1 MAMKIPGDYELPLY
15 LFHEGSMK
23 TAYDF
28 FGCHPAERDG
38 RKGHVFR
45 VWAQNAKYVALVGDF
60 NGWNDGASRMELI
73 GDTGVWEIFV
83 EGLKTYDNYK
93 YAINGVDGETRL
105 KADPYG
111 THMGVT
117 PNTESKVFDI
127 SGYKWG
133 DKKYLDKKKKG
144 NVYDSPMNIYE
155 VHLNSWKACTTGKY
169 YSYPGFAEEI
179 IPYLQDMGYTH
190 IEFMPLAE
198 FPFDGSWGYQG
209 IGYYAPTSRFGTP
222 HDFMKMVDLFHQAGI
237 SVILDWVPAH
247 FPRDA
252 AGLFEFDGGPSYEYS
267 DPKKR
272 DHFAWGTRVFDYGR
286 PEVRSFL
293 ISNALYWIDKY
304 HIDGLRVDAV
314 ASMLYLDYDRRD
326 GEWTPNEYGGHE
338 NLEAIEFLHRLNEA
352 VFAFDPQTLMIAEES
367 TAWPMVTKPVSDGG
381 LGFNFKWNMG
391 WMNDMLKYMQ
401 MDPIHRAFHHD
412 MLTFSF
418 FYAFSENF
426 ILPISHDE
434 VVHGKA
440 SLVNKMFGGDVDMKL
455 AQARLFMA
463 YMTAHPGKKLL
474 FMGSEFAQFREWDYE
489 NGLEWFMI
497 EDYEHHRNYQKFVR
511 TLNHFYKDTPAL
523 WERDFSWEG
532 FSWISND
539 DYKQSIII
547 FRRFDK
553 KGNELI
559 VVCNFVPVARTSY
572 CFGVPYDGEYTE
584 VLNCTSLDGAPC
596 TNGTVHSK
604 PVPMHGLDHSICID
618 IPAYGCMYFEV
629 KPDKAKKTRTKKSD
643 KTEGGEVNSE
653 EVKAEPKK
661 RGRKPK
667 AQAEEKAEEVKAE
680 PKKRGR
686 KPKAQA
692 EEKPA
697 PKKRGRKPKTEE

>member
-1 MAMKIPGDYELPLY
+1 MALNIPKEYELPLY
-15 LFHEGSMK
+15 LFHEGSLH

-28 FGCHPAERDG
+28 FGSHPCKREGAEG
-38 RKGHVFR
+38 RVFR
-45 VWAQNAKYVALVGDF
+45 VWAAKAQGVSLVGDF
-60 NGWNDGASRMELI
+60 NNWNAEANRMEQL
-73 GDTGVWEIFV
+73 GDTGVWEVFV
-83 EGLKTYDNYK
+83 TGLKTFDSYK
-93 YAINGVDGETRL
+93 YAVTGCDGVTRM

-111 THMGVT
+111 THMGVAPET
-117 PNTESKVFDI
+117 VSKVFDI
-127 SGYKWG
+127 DDYLWS
-133 DKKYLDKKKKG
+133 DKKYLAEKKKKDIY
-144 NVYDSPMNIYE
+144 NSPMNIYE
-155 VHLNSWKACTTGKY
+155 VHLNSWKTCETGKY
-169 YSYPGFAEEI
+169 YSYTDFAREI
-179 IPYLQDMGYTH
+179 IPYLLDMGYTH

-222 HDFMKMVDLFHQAGI
+222 KDFMMMVDLFHAAGI
-237 SVILDWVPAH
+237 AVILDWVPAH
-247 FPRDA
+247 FPRDE
-252 AGLFEFDGGPSYEYS
+252 AGLFEFDGSASYEYA

-272 DHFAWGTRVFDYGR
+272 DHLAWGTRVFDYGR

-293 ISNALYWIDKY
+293 ISNALYWLEKY

-326 GEWTPNEYGGHE
+326 GEWTPNEFGGHE
-338 NLEAIEFLHRLNEA
+338 NLEAIEFFHKLNEA
-352 VFAFDPQTLMIAEES
+352 VFAKDPHTLMIAEES

-401 MDPIHRAFHHD
+401 LDPIHRAFHHD

-418 FYAFSENF
+418 FYAFSENY

-440 SLVNKMFGGDVDMKL
+440 SLINKMFGGDADMKF

-463 YMTAHPGKKLL
+463 YMMAHPGKKLL

-497 EDYEHHRNYQKFVR
+497 EEYDSHRNYQKYIR
-511 TLNHFYKDTPAL
+511 RLNNFYKDTPAL
-523 WERDFSWEG
+523 WERDFTWEG

-539 DYKQSIII
+539 DYRQSIII

-553 KGNELI
+553 SGNEVI
-559 VVCNFVPVARTSY
+559 IVCNFVPVARTSY

-584 VLNCTSLDGAPC
+584 VLNCTSEDGAPL

-604 PVPMHGLDHSICID
+604 PIPMHGLEHSICID
-618 IPAYGCMYFEV
+618 IPAYGCLYFTV
-629 KPDKAKKTRTKKSD
+629 KKD
-643 KTEGGEVNSE
+643 
-653 EVKAEPKK
+653 EPKK
-661 RGRKPK
+661 KKSAAKPK
-667 AQAEEKAEEVKAE
+667 TAKTAKSTKSAKTTKTTKTAKA
-680 PKKRGR
+680 
-686 KPKAQA
+686 
-692 EEKPA
+692 EKPA
-697 PKKRGRKPKTEE
+697 AKTTKTSKTAKSTKPAAKKSAADKK